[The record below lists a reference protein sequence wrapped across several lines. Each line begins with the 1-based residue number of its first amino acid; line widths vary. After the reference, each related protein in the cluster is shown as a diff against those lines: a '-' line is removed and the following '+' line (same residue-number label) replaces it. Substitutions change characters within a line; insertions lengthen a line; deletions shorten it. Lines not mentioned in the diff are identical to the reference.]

1 MVLRNETDGSDMT
14 ETPSPFAARTS
25 KNAVEKG
32 TTFAPK
38 FDADGLIPCITVDA
52 DSGAVLMF
60 AHMSR
65 ETLAETIEIGE
76 AVYWSRS
83 RGERWHKGATSGSV
97 QNVVEMRTDCDQD
110 VILIRVRVEGSGA
123 SCHLGYRSCFFR
135 AVPLGTAPTPETAL
149 TVVEDGPLFDPDV
162 VYGKNGE
169 S

>member
-1 MVLRNETDGSDMT
+1 MT
-14 ETPSPFAARTS
+14 ETSSPFAERAS
-25 KNAVEKG
+25 KDAVEKG

-83 RGERWHKGATSGSV
+83 RAERWHKGATSGSV
-97 QNVVEMRTDCDQD
+97 QKLVEMRTDCDQD
-110 VILIRVRVEGSGA
+110 VILVRVHVEGSGA

-135 AVPLGTAPTPETAL
+135 AVPVGTAPTPATEL

-162 VYGKNGE
+162 VYGNKDK